1 MLHGNERDVMI
12 MMSKCDVM
20 IMMSKWITENIFD
33 IIYPKNTCDSR
44 APRGLPWPRG
54 GSTPFP
60 HNSPTICRR
69 NNGRR

>member
-33 IIYPKNTCDSR
+33 INIPKKHLRLPSSTWPPVASR
-44 APRGLPWPRG
+44 WLHALPTQQPYHL
-54 GSTPFP
+54 PAK
-60 HNSPTICRR
+60 
-69 NNGRR
+69 